1 MKRRN
6 KKPSIKKALGHCKWL
21 LLFAFTTSVAIGA
34 RTGNGL
40 DPLTGEAQ
48 AQEVLESQHTASQ
61 PEPSPTLTPTP
72 SPTVTA
78 TPPTPTPKP
87 AVEVDS
93 PTSGAGELEEIHNYI
108 KAKFGSDGDNMI
120 RIIGECENK
129 TFDQSRTNH
138 NRNGSVDYGIA
149 QVNSIHI
156 ARCGS
161 NIKHD
166 WKANI
171 DCAYSIYERAGNS
184 FRPWTCAYVIGQKN
198 YLNQ

>member
-6 KKPSIKKALGHCKWL
+6 KKPSIKKALGQCKWL

-48 AQEVLESQHTASQ
+48 AQEVLESNTASL
-61 PEPSPTLTPTP
+61 PELSPTQTPTP
-72 SPTVTA
+72 SPTTIVAHPTS
-78 TPPTPTPKP
+78 TPEP
-87 AVEVDS
+87 AVEAVDQ
-93 PTSGAGELEEIHNYI
+93 TSGAGELEEIHNYI
-108 KAKFGSDGDNMI
+108 KTKFGSDGDNMI

-138 NRNGSVDYGIA
+138 NRNGSIDYGIA

-161 NIKHD
+161 DIKHD

-184 FRPWTCAYVIGQKN
+184 FRPWTCAYVVGQKN